1 MCLLSVFVVPLLL
14 ESLNSS
20 LIDMFSKSFI
30 KVEKLKI
37 KEFVISAE
45 SFFSVKNSSEIS
57 EAFSDK

>member
-30 KVEKLKI
+30 KVLSKSHPFFGRDL
-37 KEFVISAE
+37 VGHG
-45 SFFSVKNSSEIS
+45 SFFLNKLYILQ
-57 EAFSDK
+57 D